1 MSLNR
6 LHSIF
11 GKNRKLSRDD
21 IKEYGQTKNE
31 SFKNEIEQTALSNDF
46 DREAMEGWEHLSYD
60 TSVLN
65 KLDQR
70 FIRPKNYRWI
80 WVSGTA
86 LTLLLV
92 ILFITSLDN
101 NLPQNTIIAE
111 NSIVE
116 PINSNEIIVEESD
129 LIIPTI
135 IDEMVVRP
143 VKDQIKPEEIKA
155 DYATR
160 DPDQENFTHL
170 EIEALPINSIEET
183 NTQATLIVSRKSGKA

>member
-70 FIRPKNYRWI
+70 FIGPKNYTWV
-80 WVSGTA
+80 WVSGTV

-135 IDEMVVRP
+135 IEEMVD
-143 VKDQIKPEEIKA
+143 K
-155 DYATR
+155 YGT
-160 DPDQENFTHL
+160 
-170 EIEALPINSIEET
+170 
-183 NTQATLIVSRKSGKA
+183 